1 MSATKRKHSLLIS
14 MFQIF
19 SKIKTIFTC
28 IMSEIMYLLLWMNLE
43 IVRCLRQSS
52 SPAFLDLHLVILKI
66 PEVKGTLKQE
76 LTGQH
81 LCSENWHLQWQQSQ
95 GLGWGGGGG
104 EGVEGGWL
112 APVSVGAG
120 GSTWCL
126 FWVFYSF
133 GIIILLTELCKE
145 VGNNIHSSVS
155 GHWVISPSCL
165 LWIVLQ

>member
-1 MSATKRKHSLLIS
+1 MHNVWNNVPSVMNEPWNCEMPQAK
-14 MFQIF
+14 F
-19 SKIKTIFTC
+19 FTC
-28 IMSEIMYLLLWMNLE
+28 LSRLAFSHLEDPRSERYTKTGAHRPAPM
-43 IVRCLRQSS
+43 LR
-52 SPAFLDLHLVILKI
+52 K
-66 PEVKGTLKQE
+66 
-76 LTGQH
+76 LTPPMATISRSGV
-81 LCSENWHLQWQQSQ
+81 
-95 GLGWGGGGG
+95 GGGGGG